1 MSKLISTANAIV
13 DITTAQTVVSAEWS
27 HADRITEG
35 KQPDVVVVKTIAEAI
50 TADTRFA
57 VTLIETREAAA
68 NPTRRARIISE
79 ATAAHATRI
88 AEYAAQPEVEAP
100 KAKTA
105 STPKAPAKPRTTLP
119 VPSSNND
126 EIAKALVR
134 VATTTAPEAQKSVQ
148 DRLQELLDGY
158 VAQYNLSA
166 RRGEGLKGK
175 LAALGHDI

>member
-1 MSKLISTANAIV
+1 MSKLIATANAIV

-35 KQPDVVVVKTIAEAI
+35 KQPDVVVVKTIAEAV
-50 TADTRFA
+50 TADARFT

-68 NPTRRARIISE
+68 NPVRRARVISE
-79 ATAAHATRI
+79 ATAGHAARI

-100 KAKTA
+100 KAMA
-105 STPKAPAKPRTTLP
+105 AAAPKAPAKPRTTLP

-134 VATTTAPEAQKSVQ
+134 VADATAPEAQKSVQ
-148 DRLQELLDGY
+148 ARLQELLDGY
-158 VAQYNLSA
+158 VAQYNLST
-166 RRGEGLKGK
+166 RRGEGLKSK
-175 LAALGHDI
+175 LAALGHTI